1 MSNLF
6 YVALGGAL
14 GAVAR
19 YLIGVWLYQPEP
31 VLPWGTL
38 TANLLGCLLI
48 GAGYHFVNLDAWSPH
63 VQLAVM
69 TGFIGA
75 FTTFSTFSLETLML
89 LENGKSLLAFTY
101 VSLSVIAGLLLV
113 WLGHWS
119 VSKMLAG

>member
-1 MSNLF
+1 MNNLL
-6 YVALGGAL
+6 YVALGGAM

-38 TANLLGCLLI
+38 SANLLGCLLI
-48 GAGYHFVNLDAWSPH
+48 GAGYHFVNIEAWSPH
-63 VQLAVM
+63 LQLAVM

-89 LENGKSLLAFTY
+89 LEHGKALLALIY
-101 VSLSVIAGLLLV
+101 VGISVIAGLSLV
-113 WLGHWS
+113 WLGHWLIG
-119 VSKMLAG
+119 KILGA